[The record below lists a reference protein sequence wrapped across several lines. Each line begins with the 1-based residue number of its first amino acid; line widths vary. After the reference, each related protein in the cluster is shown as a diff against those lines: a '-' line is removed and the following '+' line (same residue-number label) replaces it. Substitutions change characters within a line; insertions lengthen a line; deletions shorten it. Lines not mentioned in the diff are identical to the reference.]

1 MLTPVEAVPS
11 TPAPAAVKPAP
22 KAEPAAG
29 GRRPSML
36 PLIIVIMFAFVSAA
50 ALIVFF
56 ALRK

>member
-1 MLTPVEAVPS
+1 
-11 TPAPAAVKPAP
+11 
-22 KAEPAAG
+22 
-29 GRRPSML
+29 ML